1 MSEYYTTEDLM
12 EPIEALEITLAGIE
26 FLYNNER
33 IKDRENAELLIESH
47 KRAIELLKKE
57 LMEAEND

>member
-1 MSEYYTTEDLM
+1 MSEYCTTEDLM

-47 KRAIELLKKE
+47 KRAIELLSKE
-57 LMEAEND
+57 EVE

>member
-1 MSEYYTTEDLM
+1 MSEYCTTEDLM
-12 EPIEALEITLAGIE
+12 DPIEALEITLAGIE

-47 KRAIELLKKE
+47 KRAIELLSKE
-57 LMEAEND
+57 EV

>member
-57 LMEAEND
+57 LVEE

>member
-12 EPIEALEITLAGIE
+12 KPIEALEITLAAIE

-57 LMEAEND
+57 SVEEL

>member
-12 EPIEALEITLAGIE
+12 EPIEALERTLAAIE

-47 KRAIELLKKE
+47 KRAIELLSKE
-57 LMEAEND
+57 EVE

>member
-1 MSEYYTTEDLM
+1 MSEYYTTEDFM
-12 EPIEALEITLAGIE
+12 EPIEALEITLATIE

-47 KRAIELLKKE
+47 KRAIELLSKE
-57 LMEAEND
+57 EVE